1 MGKEADEANRAQGD
15 QSQRCGP
22 PAGNSHGSSHNR
34 QSADAD
40 GNGKREPVASV
51 SEAQFPGPSQTWKQQ
66 TGHSHDA
73 EPQSADLTRC
83 CQGNDRAHH
92 NHCKSE
98 CALVRQLMHQ
108 ALQTQS
114 VLTSNPIPA
123 HRKETIPTVF
133 CITLFQLFM
142 SVVGA
147 GFLIA
152 RLLRSGNDVPG
163 ARETG
168 MRSPKPSV

>member
-1 MGKEADEANRAQGD
+1 
-15 QSQRCGP
+15 
-22 PAGNSHGSSHNR
+22 
-34 QSADAD
+34 
-40 GNGKREPVASV
+40 
-51 SEAQFPGPSQTWKQQ
+51 
-66 TGHSHDA
+66 
-73 EPQSADLTRC
+73 
-83 CQGNDRAHH
+83 
-92 NHCKSE
+92 
-98 CALVRQLMHQ
+98 MHQ

-142 SVVGA
+142 SCWGR
-147 GFLIA
+147 FLIA